1 MLNIRDLIG
10 SVVTKKKLSD
20 CNFFLTMLQLYL
32 FGKKLCPSFASF
44 EFPLAKDV
52 LVPS

>member
-32 FGKKLCPSFASF
+32 FGKMLCPSFASF